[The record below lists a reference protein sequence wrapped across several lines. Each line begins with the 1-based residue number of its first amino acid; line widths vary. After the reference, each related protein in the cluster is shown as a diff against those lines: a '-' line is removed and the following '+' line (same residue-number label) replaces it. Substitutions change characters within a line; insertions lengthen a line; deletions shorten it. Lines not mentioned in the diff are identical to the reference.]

1 VLSGKDK
8 GNPMRNIKIL
18 FVSVFLVSLCGSAAW
33 AVPTNIV
40 IRILAKDAKFVGTE
54 MGGVQI
60 MLRDTETGE
69 VLAQGLTE
77 GASGSTPLIMK
88 DGHARRDV
96 LSDTKSA
103 KFSATIDLDRPR
115 RVTVTATGP
124 SSPKQAATAVSST
137 QWVLPGKSI
146 DGGDGWVL
154 ELPGFAVSA
163 LSPPAEIS
171 LAATQK
177 IPVRVKV
184 TMMCGCPITPNGQ
197 WDANKLEIVAMLTH
211 GGKNLRTVPLSYAG
225 KPSEFVGDID
235 VADKGEYEVTVYAY
249 DPANGNTGLDRFA
262 VTVR

>member
-1 VLSGKDK
+1 MLFGKDR
-8 GNPMRNIKIL
+8 GNPMRNVKVL
-18 FVSVFLVSLCGSAAW
+18 FVSALLVSLCGSAAW

-40 IRILAKDAKFVGTE
+40 IRVLAKDAKFVGTE

-60 MLRDTETGE
+60 TLRDAETGE
-69 VLAQGLTE
+69 VLAQGLTD
-77 GASGSTPLIMK
+77 GASGNTPLIMK

-96 LSDTKSA
+96 LSDAKSA
-103 KFSATIDLDRPR
+103 KFSATIDLDRAR
-115 RVTVTATGP
+115 RITVTAAGP
-124 SSPKQAATAVSST
+124 SSPRQAATAVSST

-163 LSPPAEIS
+163 LAPPAEIN

-177 IPVRVKV
+177 ISVHAKV

-197 WDANKLEIVAMLTH
+197 WDANKLEIVAILAH
-211 GGKNLRTVPLSYAG
+211 GGKTLRSIPLSYAG
-225 KPSEFVGDID
+225 KPSEFSGDID
-235 VADKGEYEVTVYAY
+235 VTDKGEYEVTVYAY
-249 DPANGNTGLDRFA
+249 DPADGNTGLDRFT